1 LRRLFLLAGLLAVL
15 GLVDGFWLEPE
26 KLLLQDTVRIAI
38 DAPLLRAVHLS
49 DLHISQDRPL
59 LRRLLR
65 ETAAADPGVI
75 LISGDFIRD
84 LPRGDSMAPHI
95 AATEAF
101 VSELR
106 RIAPVIAVQGHSEHQ
121 GSVIAA
127 LDRAGVA
134 LLSNEGRRIGVGGR
148 ILLLGLNQQAGNDAW
163 AFAFPSPFRI
173 VRWKGEP
180 FYGARRGEPFR
191 NFYSHWDPAPLG
203 MTDESGPLA
212 WSGYDVLCDILVDSE
227 DAGAGLVVH
236 SRFVV
241 GEDRMY
247 SLTRGGGRASRTFS
261 LWSRGTPLHEEDDL
275 ETGVSPE
282 PGRWYRMRVRTEV
295 GPGLVRV
302 LAKVW
307 PAEAPEPREWQAR
320 AMDRSKYRVEAGTV
334 GLWGWGGGTVAYRN
348 LRVTKGGETLL
359 AAPLIGEKKPQG
371 FREGARGT
379 RLALA
384 LARSPHVPEGTP
396 IVVLSHTP
404 AVVLEASR
412 RGMAAVLAGHTH
424 GGQVRL
430 PFLGALTTRD
440 SLGAWYDYG
449 RYHFPSPTPRGL
461 TTLYINA
468 GVGTS
473 VLPLRFWCPPRF
485 AVVELGNPK
494 DQQDIK
500 DQKDPDAVLDVL

>member
-1 LRRLFLLAGLLAVL
+1 VRRLALIAGLLLAL
-15 GLVDGFWLEPE
+15 GLADGFWLEPE
-26 KLLLQDTVRIAI
+26 RLLFQDTVRIGI
-38 DAPLLRAVHLS
+38 DAPPLRAVHLS
-49 DLHISQDRPL
+49 DLHISEDRPL

-65 ETAAADPGVI
+65 KTAAADPGVI

-84 LPRGDSMAPHI
+84 LPRGDSTVRGDMTPHI

-127 LDRAGVA
+127 LDRAGA
-134 LLSNEGRRIGVGGR
+134 ELLSNEGRRIGRGGR

-163 AFAFPSPFRI
+163 ASAFPSPFRI
-173 VRWKGEP
+173 VRWQGKP

-203 MTDESGPLA
+203 MTDEGGPLA
-212 WSGYDVLCDILVDSE
+212 WSGYEVVCDTLIDHDDV
-227 DAGAGLVVH
+227 GTGLVVH
-236 SRFVV
+236 SRFVL

-247 SLTRGGGRASRTFS
+247 SLTRGRGKGMPGTFS
-261 LWSRGTPLHEEDDL
+261 LWSRGTPLNEKDDL
-275 ETGVSPE
+275 ETGVAPE
-282 PGRWYRMRVRTEV
+282 PGRWYRMRLRTEV
-295 GPGLVRV
+295 EPGLVRV
-302 LAKVW
+302 LARVW
-307 PAEAPEPREWQAR
+307 PADAPEPREWQAR
-320 AMDRSKYRVEAGTV
+320 AVDRSKYRIEAGTV
-334 GLWGWGGGTVAYRN
+334 GLWGWGGGTVVYRN
-348 LRVTKGGETLL
+348 LRVTKEGEALL
-359 AAPLIGEKKPQG
+359 VAPLAGQNKPQG

-384 LARSPHVPEGTP
+384 LARSPYVPKGTP
-396 IVVLSHTP
+396 VVVLSHTP

-412 RGMAAVLAGHTH
+412 RGMDAVLAGHTH

-449 RYHFPSPTPRGL
+449 RYHFPSPSPRGL

-473 VLPLRFWCPPRF
+473 VLPVRFWCPPRF
-485 AVVELGNPK
+485 AVVELGK
-494 DQQDIK
+494 
-500 DQKDPDAVLDVL
+500 